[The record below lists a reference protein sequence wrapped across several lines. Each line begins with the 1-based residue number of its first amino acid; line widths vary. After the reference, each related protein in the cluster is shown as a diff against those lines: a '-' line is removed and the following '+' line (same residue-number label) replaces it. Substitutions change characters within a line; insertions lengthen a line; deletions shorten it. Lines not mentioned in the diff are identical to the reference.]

1 MPELS
6 VAPLSLYVH
15 LPWCKAKCPYCD
27 FNSYA
32 AAEFPAER
40 YVDALIVDLERE
52 LPRVWGRQ
60 VHTIFF
66 GGGTPSLFPA
76 VSLDRLLCAIRAR
89 LRLAPQVEISL
100 EANPGAVDAAAFQ
113 GFRDAGINRLSL
125 GVQSFDDHFLQAL
138 GRIHD
143 ARAAHL
149 AIEALQNAGFD
160 NWNLDLIFALPA
172 QDLVAAQRD
181 LRAALAHQPPHL
193 SLYQLTLEPGT
204 PFATQIPE
212 QLPDPDSAAEMEE
225 VLRSELA
232 AAGLQRYEVSAH
244 ARSGRQCRH
253 NRNYWLYGDYLGIG
267 AGAHEKI
274 TLPGQGIWRSR
285 KAPRPESYM
294 AAALRGEGQLAEE
307 HWVPTE
313 ERPFEFFLNALRL
326 LEGFNEE
333 LFEER
338 TGISFLLVE
347 ARLRQAQRDGLMR
360 REGRHW
366 RPTPLGLNWLN
377 QLCRQFLPKAR
388 TIQSRPIVSAS

>member
-32 AAEFPAER
+32 ATEFPAAR
-40 YVDALIVDLERE
+40 YVDALIADLERE

-60 VHTIFF
+60 VHSIFF
-66 GGGTPSLFPA
+66 GGGTPSLFPPA
-76 VSLDRLLCAIRAR
+76 ELDRLLSAIRAR

-113 GFRDAGINRLSL
+113 GFYDAGINRLSL
-125 GVQSFDDHFLQAL
+125 GVQSFDDGFLQAL

-149 AIEALQNAGFD
+149 AIEALQKAGFD

-172 QDLVAAQRD
+172 QDLAAAQRD
-181 LRAALAHQPPHL
+181 VQAALAHQPPHL

-204 PFATQIPE
+204 PFASQIPA
-212 QLPDPDSAAEMEE
+212 QLPDADSAAEMEE
-225 VLRSELA
+225 NLRNALA
-232 AAGLQRYEVSAH
+232 DAGLQRYEVSAH
-244 ARSGRQCRH
+244 ARAGRQCRH

-267 AGAHEKI
+267 AGAHGKI
-274 TLPGQGIWRSR
+274 TLAGQGIWRSR

-294 AAALRGEGQLAEE
+294 EAALKAKDSLGEGQ
-307 HWVPTE
+307 WVPPA

-326 LEGFNEE
+326 LEGFDEQ

-338 TGISFLLVE
+338 TGVSFLLVE
-347 ARLRQAQRDGLMR
+347 ARLRRALQDGLLQ

-377 QLCRQFLPKAR
+377 QLCRQFLPETGK
-388 TIQSRPIVSAS
+388 TQSRPIASAS